1 MKHLDKLPR
10 ITMLVLLAL
19 CMVVGV
25 LFYAGG
31 SNGTL
36 DVAGDLLSI
45 PRYTDVFL
53 YLNYALAGLACLIT
67 VVVLVMKFVAKFKYN
82 PASAMKSLIPI
93 VLAVLVF
100 VIAWFLGSPEKMDII
115 GYEGTDNEGFWAQC
129 TDMIIYATYT
139 FLAATIATLFGM
151 AAYNKFK
158 K

>member
-1 MKHLDKLPR
+1 MKYLDKLPR
-10 ITMLVLLAL
+10 IIMLVLLAL
-19 CMVVGV
+19 CVVVGA

-36 DVAGDLLSI
+36 DVAGDLLDI

-53 YLNYALAGLACLIT
+53 YLNYALAGLVCLIT
-67 VVVLVMKFVAKFKYN
+67 IVVLVLKFAARFKYN
-82 PASAMKSLIPI
+82 PAAAVKSLIPI

-100 VIAWFLGSPEKMDII
+100 VVSWCLGSPEKLDII
-115 GYEGTDNEGFWAQC
+115 GYEGTDNVGFWAQC
-129 TDMIIYATYT
+129 TDMIIYACYT
-139 FLAATIATLFGM
+139 FFTVTILTLFGM